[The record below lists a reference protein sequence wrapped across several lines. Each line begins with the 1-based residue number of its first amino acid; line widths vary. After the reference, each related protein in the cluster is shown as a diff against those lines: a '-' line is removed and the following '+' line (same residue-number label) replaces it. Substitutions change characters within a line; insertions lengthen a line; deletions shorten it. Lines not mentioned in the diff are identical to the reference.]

1 MTISCTW
8 LAHFTKRHLAF
19 GVFGASAAA
28 LALAYVAEYGFGFKP
43 CEMCYWQR
51 IPFAVLM
58 ALALVAYFLPR
69 FAGQLLGLCVVVFAV
84 SAGLGVFHA
93 GVEWRWWSGPGE
105 CAANIGP
112 GMSMEAILN
121 RIHGA
126 PAVSCTDPALRIL
139 GLSMAGWNALYSAGC
154 AVTLGLVLL
163 CRTLLCRKRD

>member
-1 MTISCTW
+1 MATFCTW
-8 LAHFTKRHLAF
+8 LAWFTQRHLALAA
-19 GVFGASAAA
+19 FGAAAAA
-28 LALAYVAEYGFGFKP
+28 LGLAYVAEYGFGFLP

-58 ALALVAYFLPR
+58 ALSMAAFYLPR
-69 FAGQLLGLCVVVFAV
+69 FAWPLLWLCVAVLAV

-93 GVEWRWWSGPGE
+93 GVEWRWWTGPGE

-112 GMSMEAILN
+112 GMSMEAILSQ
-121 RIHGA
+121 IHGA

-154 AVTLGLVLL
+154 AVALGLALI
-163 CRTLLCRKRD
+163 CRNAFHKEA